1 MNRFG
6 FRGTKLAFKPS
17 ALLTAGLLC
26 TVFLIIVYIVLYPI
40 PNFIIGYLSWKATAA
55 AVPET
60 GYVRRLHGDIHYVV
74 YGKGAPLVLLH
85 GGLSN
90 KLCWFSQLPM
100 LVRSGRRVILL
111 DTRGHGKSTPGDI
124 EPSYQ
129 LYAQDVI
136 GVLDRLHIG
145 STDVLG
151 WSDGGNTALVLACRY
166 PKRIRSILLISANFN
181 PEGLTPEIRQD
192 NRKPYGR
199 FRQWFNRFWTR
210 SDREYPQLERQVKK
224 LWETSPRM
232 TPAMLAAITC
242 PVLIIVGEHDYV
254 SVAHAREM
262 TEAVANG
269 KLAVIT
275 GGGHSTPITHA
286 AEINRLV
293 RRFLIDPEGS
303 SWKIP
308 TGTRA
313 SAQTK

>member
-1 MNRFG
+1 MNR
-6 FRGTKLAFKPS
+6 GTESAFNPS
-17 ALLTAGLLC
+17 APLTAGILC
-26 TVFLIIVYIVLYPI
+26 TVFLIIVYTVLYPI
-40 PNFIIGYLSWKATAA
+40 SNFIIGYLSWKATAA

-60 GYVRRLHGDIHYVV
+60 GYVRRQHGNIHYVV

-100 LVRSGRRVILL
+100 LVRSERRVILL
-111 DTRGHGKSTPGDI
+111 DTRGHGKSTPGNI

-129 LYAQDVI
+129 LYAQDVV
-136 GVLDRLHIG
+136 GVLDHLHIG
-145 STDVLG
+145 SADVLG
-151 WSDGGNTALVLACRY
+151 WSDGGNTALMLAYRY
-166 PKRIRSILLISANFN
+166 SKRIRSILLISANFN
-181 PEGLTPEIRQD
+181 PEGLTSEIRRD

-232 TPAMLAAITC
+232 TSAMLAAITC

-269 KLAVIT
+269 KLTVIA

-286 AEINRLV
+286 AEINRLI
-293 RRFLIDPEGS
+293 RRFLINPEGS
-303 SWKIP
+303 SRKIP
-308 TGTRA
+308 TGSIS

>member
-1 MNRFG
+1 MGNIG
-6 FRGTKLAFKPS
+6 SRGLKSVFNPAALS
-17 ALLTAGLLC
+17 AAGLLC
-26 TVFLIIVYIVLYPI
+26 IVILYIVLYPI

-55 AVPET
+55 AIPET
-60 GYVRRLHGDIHYVV
+60 GYVRRQHGDIHYVV

-111 DTRGHGKSTPGDI
+111 DTRGHGKSTPGNI

-151 WSDGGNTALVLACRY
+151 WSDGGNTALMLASRY

-181 PEGLTPEIRQD
+181 PEGLTPEIRRD

-269 KLAVIT
+269 MPVVIA

-286 AEINRLV
+286 DEINRLI
-293 RRFLIDPEGS
+293 RRFLTDPKGS
-303 SWKIP
+303 SRKMS
-308 TGTRA
+308 TGAGA